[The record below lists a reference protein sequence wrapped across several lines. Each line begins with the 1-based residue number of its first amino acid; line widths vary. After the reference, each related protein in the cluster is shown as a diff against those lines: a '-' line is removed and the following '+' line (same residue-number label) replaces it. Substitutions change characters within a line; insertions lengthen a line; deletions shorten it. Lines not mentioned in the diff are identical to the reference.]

1 MSKRRVPSH
10 VAKYL
15 DENFA
20 LYDDISQR
28 SDNIR
33 KLAEDIN
40 LQNNYSGDDEWNSE
54 KVKKYYYKHASRLRN
69 SEKHHEIPNFKM
81 PNLIFHNNSPCH
93 FVTFHQTQNNETH
106 CYYKCSQCGTCIATR
121 LVGDNKIEL
130 LKKNI
135 HQYCIEQ
142 SQHDC
147 NVMTN
152 LFFDGVSK
160 AETLLKENKA
170 LGKFSCINALIK
182 EIPSLQGNLKLAEK
196 MVQTASKETRK
207 VNFIDAI
214 LQSAT
219 EYKRSAD
226 DPLLFVLQYPRHTI
240 AFCSSKQ
247 REQLKK
253 SNILFV
259 DGTFDDTS
267 PEFKKGQL
275 LNFLTINEEGF
286 PLPLIHVLMTQRNEE
301 SYIRTFE
308 DLKHFGCDFSKIQRV
323 MCDFENALINGLKT
337 INEGVQINGC
347 FYHYCSALNK
357 YITATFVKNNTS
369 QLLFSIFKNI
379 VIAKKRN
386 KKLIIY
392 QLKQMNNQA
401 LNTFLEYY
409 CEQWLSHQ
417 SLKYLINIDHDDP
430 ITNNVCESFHSQLPR
445 FCDASHPHITKLS
458 YALMELWNKY
468 SSDAETKEKEKQE
481 RYQFKTLHDIV
492 QDTQKL
498 QTMIREGNLICKTA
512 KLKDRF
518 PCLEKIEGFENDF
531 EFDFEIEITT

>member
-1 MSKRRVPSH
+1 M
-10 VAKYL
+10 
-15 DENFA
+15 
-20 LYDDISQR
+20 YDDISQR

-54 KVKKYYYKHASRLRN
+54 KVKKYYYKHAGRLRN
-69 SEKHHEIPNFKM
+69 SEKRHEIPNFKM
-81 PNLIFHNNSPCH
+81 PNLIFHNNSPC
-93 FVTFHQTQNNETH
+93 H

-247 REQLKK
+247 REQLK
-253 SNILFV
+253 NP
-259 DGTFDDTS
+259 TYY
-267 PEFKKGQL
+267 L
-275 LNFLTINEEGF
+275 LME
-286 PLPLIHVLMTQRNEE
+286 HLMTPH
-301 SYIRTFE
+301 
-308 DLKHFGCDFSKIQRV
+308 L
-323 MCDFENALINGLKT
+323 
-337 INEGVQINGC
+337 
-347 FYHYCSALNK
+347 
-357 YITATFVKNNTS
+357 
-369 QLLFSIFKNI
+369 
-379 VIAKKRN
+379 
-386 KKLIIY
+386 
-392 QLKQMNNQA
+392 
-401 LNTFLEYY
+401 
-409 CEQWLSHQ
+409 
-417 SLKYLINIDHDDP
+417 SLK
-430 ITNNVCESFHSQLPR
+430 
-445 FCDASHPHITKLS
+445 
-458 YALMELWNKY
+458 
-468 SSDAETKEKEKQE
+468 
-481 RYQFKTLHDIV
+481 
-492 QDTQKL
+492 
-498 QTMIREGNLICKTA
+498 
-512 KLKDRF
+512 KD
-518 PCLEKIEGFENDF
+518 NY
-531 EFDFEIEITT
+531 